1 MKVSNILTILSS
13 FELNFGV
20 GILLFITSIAAQVIS
35 NYCDGLSKGFL
46 FLFAFGTAVI
56 PSILFIICIGKDFR
70 LSAKFVYREY
80 EKVLNPCIVTLFLY
94 AFGISGVLF
103 ICNVLLVVFLDNSLH
118 PNRILD
124 FFCYLYTFVIP
135 EENNFLYK
143 KYSNQMK
150 VALLGS
156 ITAVFYFYGL
166 SESFR
171 FLYAT
176 GVTGILFIV
185 YVSPF
190 FFYIFLYKGYNQQ
203 VQVIALLVLIITALS
218 YAYDGLSKS
227 FLFLYEFMSVT
238 RILLGGLSMIFL
250 FILYLFLAFH
260 YKKYNNKSKV
270 SILVGE
276 IQHKDLNMLGS
287 GGAMVRA
294 SKVDGLEAIEAGF
307 VKKIHYEE
315 LKTATT
321 NFSDKLGGGGSGQVF
336 KGILKCRT
344 LVAVKRIEREIYG
357 EQEFLS
363 ELIATSS
370 ARHFNLIHVH
380 GYCSHVSET
389 SRFYYIVYDLFKNGS
404 LDSWIF
410 PGKDYPNGRF
420 LNWKKRCKVAVD
432 VAKALVYLH
441 RDCGK
446 QILHLDIKPEN
457 ILVGDDF
464 RGVLSDL
471 GMCKQ
476 MSIDEKSFQTELTRG
491 TFHYIAPEWNSG
503 HAKEKSVDIFS
514 YGKVLMDMF
523 LGQRYVCFN
532 KEGEDIFISGGNS
545 QLEQRNSLAYV
556 HKKLEEKRLLD
567 LIDKRLL
574 ADEGVDERAVGYL
587 VNVAIQCLNEDPKMR
602 PCDMSKVLTMLE
614 PVLKDFPEDK

>member
-294 SKVDGLEAIEAGF
+294 
-307 VKKIHYEE
+307 
-315 LKTATT
+315 TTT

-532 KEGEDIFISGGNS
+532 KEGEDFH
-545 QLEQRNSLAYV
+545 QWW
-556 HKKLEEKRLLD
+556 
-567 LIDKRLL
+567 
-574 ADEGVDERAVGYL
+574 
-587 VNVAIQCLNEDPKMR
+587 
-602 PCDMSKVLTMLE
+602 
-614 PVLKDFPEDK
+614 